1 MKKWLILLLPLM
13 LFAKEEVVIKVA
25 EMHCPMCTTAVKKA
39 LKSVE
44 GVESSKVTLE
54 TKLAVVIAKDGVED
68 MSVSAWRRSPRLM
81 VPLMR
86 IRKRHIPQP
95 HAC

>member
-25 EMHCPMCTTAVKKA
+25 EMHCPLCTTAVKKA

-54 TKLAVVIAKDGVED
+54 TKLAVVIAKDGIDDKTFLEAVKTTGYEGV
-68 MSVSAWRRSPRLM
+68 MVS
-81 VPLMR
+81 
-86 IRKRHIPQP
+86 RKHLKE
-95 HAC
+95 

>member
-1 MKKWLILLLPLM
+1 MKKWLILLVPLM

-25 EMHCPMCTTAVKKA
+25 QMHCPLCTTAVKKA

-54 TKLAVVIAKDGVED
+54 TKLAVVIAKDGVDDKTFLKAVKTTGYEGV
-68 MSVSAWRRSPRLM
+68 MVS
-81 VPLMR
+81 
-86 IRKRHIPQP
+86 RKHLKE
-95 HAC
+95 

>member
-1 MKKWLILLLPLM
+1 MKTWLILLVPLM

-25 EMHCPMCTTAVKKA
+25 QMHCPLCTTAVKKA

-54 TKLAVVIAKDGVED
+54 TKLAVVIAKDGIDDKTFLEVVKTTGYEGV
-68 MSVSAWRRSPRLM
+68 MVS
-81 VPLMR
+81 
-86 IRKRHIPQP
+86 RKHLKE
-95 HAC
+95 

>member
-1 MKKWLILLLPLM
+1 MKTWLILLLPLM

-25 EMHCPMCTTAVKKA
+25 EMHCPLCTTAVKKA

-68 MSVSAWRRSPRLM
+68 KTFLEAVKTTGYEGVIVS
-81 VPLMR
+81 
-86 IRKRHIPQP
+86 RKHLKE
-95 HAC
+95 

>member
-44 GVESSKVTLE
+44 GVENAKVTLE
-54 TKLAVVIAKDGVED
+54 TKLAVVIAKDGIDDKTFLEAVKTTGYD
-68 MSVSAWRRSPRLM
+68 GVMVS
-81 VPLMR
+81 
-86 IRKRHIPQP
+86 RKHLKE
-95 HAC
+95 

>member
-13 LFAKEEVVIKVA
+13 IFAKEEVVIKVA
-25 EMHCPMCTTAVKKA
+25 EMHCPLCTTAVKKA

-54 TKLAVVIAKDGVED
+54 TKLAVVIAKDGIED
-68 MSVSAWRRSPRLM
+68 KTFLEAVKTTGYEGVMVSRYRL
-81 VPLMR
+81 
-86 IRKRHIPQP
+86 KE
-95 HAC
+95 

>member
-1 MKKWLILLLPLM
+1 MKTWLILLLPLM

-25 EMHCPMCTTAVKKA
+25 EMHCPLCTTAVKKA

-54 TKLAVVIAKDGVED
+54 TKLAVVIVKDGVED
-68 MSVSAWRRSPRLM
+68 KTFLEAVKTTGYEGVIVS
-81 VPLMR
+81 
-86 IRKRHIPQP
+86 RKHLKE
-95 HAC
+95 

>member
-44 GVESSKVTLE
+44 GVENTKVTLE
-54 TKLAVVIAKDGVED
+54 TKLAVVIAKDGIDDKTFLEAVKTTGYEGE
-68 MSVSAWRRSPRLM
+68 MVS
-81 VPLMR
+81 
-86 IRKRHIPQP
+86 RKHLKE
-95 HAC
+95 

>member
-25 EMHCPMCTTAVKKA
+25 EMHCPLCTTAVKKA

-44 GVESSKVTLE
+44 GVEKSKVTLE
-54 TKLAVVIAKDGVED
+54 TKLAVVVAKDGIED
-68 MSVSAWRRSPRLM
+68 KTFLEAVKTTGYDGVIVS
-81 VPLMR
+81 
-86 IRKRHIPQP
+86 RHLIK
-95 HAC
+95 

>member
-44 GVESSKVTLE
+44 GVENAKVTLE
-54 TKLAVVIAKDGVED
+54 TKLAVVVAKDGIDDKTFLEAVKTTGYEGV
-68 MSVSAWRRSPRLM
+68 MVS
-81 VPLMR
+81 
-86 IRKRHIPQP
+86 RKHLKD
-95 HAC
+95 

>member
-1 MKKWLILLLPLM
+1 MKIWLILLLPLM

-25 EMHCPMCTTAVKKA
+25 EMHCPLCTMAVKKA

-68 MSVSAWRRSPRLM
+68 KTFLDAVKTMGYESVIVSRHRL
-81 VPLMR
+81 
-86 IRKRHIPQP
+86 KE
-95 HAC
+95 

>member
-44 GVESSKVTLE
+44 GVELSL
-54 TKLAVVIAKDGVED
+54 I
-68 MSVSAWRRSPRLM
+68 
-81 VPLMR
+81 
-86 IRKRHIPQP
+86 HI
-95 HAC
+95 

>member
-1 MKKWLILLLPLM
+1 MKTWLILLLPLM

-25 EMHCPMCTTAVKKA
+25 EMHCPLCTTAVKKA

-54 TKLAVVIAKDGVED
+54 TKLAVVFAKDGIED
-68 MSVSAWRRSPRLM
+68 KTFLEAVKTTGYAGVIVSRYRL
-81 VPLMR
+81 
-86 IRKRHIPQP
+86 KD
-95 HAC
+95 

>member
-13 LFAKEEVVIKVA
+13 LFAKEEVVIKVP
-25 EMHCPMCTTAVKKA
+25 EMHCPLCTTAVKKA

-54 TKLAVVIAKDGVED
+54 TKLAVVVAKDGVED
-68 MSVSAWRRSPRLM
+68 KTFLEAVKTTGYEGLM
-81 VPLMR
+81 VS
-86 IRKRHIPQP
+86 RKHLKE
-95 HAC
+95 

>member
-1 MKKWLILLLPLM
+1 MKKWLFLLLPLM

-25 EMHCPMCTTAVKKA
+25 EMHCPLCTTAVKKA

-44 GVESSKVTLE
+44 GVESTKVTLE

-68 MSVSAWRRSPRLM
+68 KTFLEAVKTTGYEGVMVS
-81 VPLMR
+81 
-86 IRKRHIPQP
+86 RKRLKE
-95 HAC
+95 

>member
-25 EMHCPMCTTAVKKA
+25 EMHCPLCTTAVKKA

-68 MSVSAWRRSPRLM
+68 KTFLEAVKTTGYEGVVVS
-81 VPLMR
+81 
-86 IRKRHIPQP
+86 RKYLKE
-95 HAC
+95 